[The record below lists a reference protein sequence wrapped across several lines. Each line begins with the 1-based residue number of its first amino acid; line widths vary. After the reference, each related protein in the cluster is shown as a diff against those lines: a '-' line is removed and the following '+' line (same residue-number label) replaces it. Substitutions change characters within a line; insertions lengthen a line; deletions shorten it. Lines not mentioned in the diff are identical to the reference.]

1 MRRLIVILALAM
13 VIGCVDGDT
22 IMESKNTVDTV
33 AESRAENIIEPV
45 IEYDGMTV
53 EQFEASMAMWAMF
66 MELHG
71 HWQGSDVASAPV
83 NVQNDFN
90 LYVESVADIRD
101 GSDAQEVVADFATQT
116 DHESSQYESGGA
128 V

>member
-1 MRRLIVILALAM
+1 MRRLIVILALAI
-13 VIGCVDGDT
+13 VGCVDG
-22 IMESKNTVDTV
+22 NTTLETQTSVDTS

-53 EQFEASMAMWAMF
+53 DQFEASMAMWAMF

-90 LYVESVADIRD
+90 LYVESVADIRE